1 MGFGRRK
8 RNEHNEYKNPPK
20 LSPAQCEEWSA
31 LGWASVGASSRAREM
46 RDEGDEEGRRAREK
60 KIDQRAEDEG
70 DRRDG
75 ETGELERPAS

>member
-31 LGWASVGASSRAREM
+31 LGSRAKEM

-60 KIDQRAEDEG
+60 KKIDRRAEG
-70 DRRDG
+70 
-75 ETGELERPAS
+75 